1 MMGPMPTIRTARD
14 PRTTLRHRAARA
26 VRFLATHPVWATALR
41 SGIAAG
47 LAWWVA
53 WLLALVVP
61 DPFADYRYYAPLGA
75 VVATS
80 STASRSVGQSVRATL
95 AIVVGAGTAAL
106 LDRLMPIDSLTIAVT
121 VVVASLLAAWRTL
134 GDMSQWTVTSAL
146 FVLVIGGTQDQ
157 SDYVVAFLGLI
168 VLGAAVGVLVNLVA
182 PPLPLGPSEAA
193 LDQLK
198 DVLSDQLEA
207 LAGGLH
213 GDRAPRAEEW
223 EERRRAVAPAVDGA
237 RQAVEHAREAQRL
250 NVRARRYRER
260 LQHQQDRSER
270 LLTTTS
276 VVTDLVRILTEGER
290 EDVDNQVLGAH
301 LRHPAGEAL
310 SALAVVVRD
319 GDQADRE
326 PAHEAVHDLRTA
338 LAQERAHGTGDDYL
352 AAGAIVLDIERALEA
367 NRATTESSDDG
378 EDETES
384 S

>member
-1 MMGPMPTIRTARD
+1 MMGAMPTTRIPPD
-14 PRTTLRHRAARA
+14 PRAAVRHRASRT

-61 DPFADYRYYAPLGA
+61 DPFADYRFYAPLGA

-80 STASRSVGQSVRATL
+80 STAARSVSQSVRATL
-95 AIVVGAGTAAL
+95 AIVVGAATAAL
-106 LDRLMPIDSLTIAVT
+106 VDRLFLIGSLTVAIT

-134 GDMSQWTVTSAL
+134 GDMSQWAVTSAL
-146 FVLVIGGTQDQ
+146 FVLVIGGTGDQ
-157 SDYVVAFLGLI
+157 SGYIVAYLGLV

-193 LDQLK
+193 LDQLQ
-198 DVLSDQLEA
+198 DVLADQLDA

-237 RQAVEHAREAQRL
+237 RRAADEARESQRL
-250 NVRARRYRER
+250 NVRARRKRDR
-260 LQHQQDRSER
+260 LQEQLDRSER
-270 LLTTTS
+270 LAVTTS

-290 EDVDNQVLGAH
+290 EDVDNQVLGAQ
-301 LRHPAGEAL
+301 LRYPAGEAL

-319 GDQADRE
+319 GDHADRE
-326 PAHEAVHDLRTA
+326 PAYEAVHALRRA
-338 LAQERAHGTGDDYL
+338 LARERANGSGDDYL
-352 AAGAIVLDIERALEA
+352 AAGAIVLDIERALEV
-367 NRATTESSDDG
+367 NRATRESSD
-378 EDETES
+378 ETEAV
-384 S
+384 